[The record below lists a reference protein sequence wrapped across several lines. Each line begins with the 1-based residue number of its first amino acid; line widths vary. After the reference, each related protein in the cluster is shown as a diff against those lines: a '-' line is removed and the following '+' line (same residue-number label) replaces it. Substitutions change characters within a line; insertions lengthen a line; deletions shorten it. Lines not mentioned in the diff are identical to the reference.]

1 MAKPDGKI
9 IHRAGQIHSA
19 QPFMKLLNLTLIL
32 HRILKAFLKCHIL
45 TRM

>member
-32 HRILKAFLKCHIL
+32 HRILKAFLKFHIL
-45 TRM
+45 ARM